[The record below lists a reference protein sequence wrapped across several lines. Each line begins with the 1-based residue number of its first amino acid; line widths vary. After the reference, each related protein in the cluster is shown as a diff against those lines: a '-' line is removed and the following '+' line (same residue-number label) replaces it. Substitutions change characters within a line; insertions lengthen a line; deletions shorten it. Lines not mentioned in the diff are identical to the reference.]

1 MQRRRLKIRFS
12 LAVSLIVIMSILC
25 ILYVVFCRGRGYN
38 TAELPTTENIVA
50 ETPAEAPTEPE
61 DETPKEPEE
70 APAEPVDE
78 PENEPVT
85 DDAEEEPTEAPIVW
99 TGNKPIDM
107 LNGENWALTLINKN
121 YTLDKTYAPVLAP
134 VIDGSSVTADSRV
147 AEAYKT
153 MYNDALEK
161 GFILTPYAGYCSY
174 QRQQTNFENKVQA
187 FVLQGMTREE
197 AELNAEKRV
206 EQGGCSENNAGLAVD
221 IISASAGFASTD
233 EFKWLTEN
241 AHNYGFVLRYP
252 DDKTEITGM
261 IYQPWH
267 WRYVG
272 VETARQMKAANQC
285 LEEYLGSLSAQ

>member
-1 MQRRRLKIRFS
+1 MKRRRLKIKFA

-25 ILYVVFCRGRGYN
+25 ILYVVFCRGKGYN
-38 TAELPTTENIVA
+38 SVELPTSKDTTAEITPETPTEPVD
-50 ETPAEAPTEPE
+50 ETPAEPADEPSSEPE
-61 DETPKEPEE
+61 GEPSS
-70 APAEPVDE
+70 
-78 PENEPVT
+78 
-85 DDAEEEPTEAPIVW
+85 DDTAEEPTEAPIVW
-99 TGNKPIDM
+99 TSYKPIDV
-107 LNGENWALTLINKN
+107 LNGDNWALALINKN
-121 YTLDKTYAPVLAP
+121 YTLEKTYAPVLAP

-147 AEAYKT
+147 AEAYQA

-174 QRQQTNFENKVQA
+174 QRQQTNFDNKVQA
-187 FVLQGMTREE
+187 FVLQGLTREE

-221 IISASAGFASTD
+221 VISASAGFASTD
-233 EFKWLTEN
+233 EFKWLAEN

-272 VETARQMKAANQC
+272 VEAAQQMKAANQC
-285 LEEYLGSLSAQ
+285 LEEYLGSLSSQ

>member
-1 MQRRRLKIRFS
+1 MKKRRLKIKFS
-12 LAVSLIVIMSILC
+12 LAVSLIVIMSLLC
-25 ILYVVFCRGRGYN
+25 ILYAVFCRGKGYN
-38 TAELPTTENIVA
+38 AAKLPAAENTTAESTTEPVS
-50 ETPAEAPTEPE
+50 ETPSEPSS
-61 DETPKEPEE
+61 
-70 APAEPVDE
+70 DE
-78 PENEPVT
+78 PSYEQESEPSSADT
-85 DDAEEEPTEAPIVW
+85 TEEPTDPPIVW
-99 TGNKPIDM
+99 SNYKPIDV
-107 LNGENWALTLINKN
+107 LGGENWSLTLINKN
-121 YTLDKTYAPVLAP
+121 YTLEKTYSPTLAP

-147 AEAYKT
+147 AEAYQK
-153 MYNDALEK
+153 MYNDAL
-161 GFILTPYAGYCSY
+161 GQGCILTPYAGYCSY

-221 IISASAGFASTD
+221 VISASAGFASTN
-233 EFKWLTEN
+233 EFKWLKEN

-272 VETARQMKAANQC
+272 VEAAQQMKAAGQC
-285 LEEYLGSLSAQ
+285 LEEYLESLSAQ

>member
-1 MQRRRLKIRFS
+1 MKRRRLKIRFS

-25 ILYVVFCRGRGYN
+25 ILYVIFCRGKGYN
-38 TAELPTTENIVA
+38 TAELPTTENTVT
-50 ETPAEAPTEPE
+50 ETPTETPTEPADKTP
-61 DETPKEPEE
+61 DE
-70 APAEPVDE
+70 PAEEPSSE
-78 PENEPVT
+78 PENEPSSADT
-85 DDAEEEPTEAPIVW
+85 AEKPTEAPITW
-99 TGNKPIDM
+99 NSYKPIDM

-121 YTLDKTYAPVLAP
+121 YALDKSYSPILSP

-147 AEAYKT
+147 AEAYQA
-153 MYNDALEK
+153 MYNDALAQ
-161 GFILTPYAGYCSY
+161 GCILTPYAGYCSY
-174 QRQQTNFENKVQA
+174 QRQQTNFESKVQA
-187 FVLQGMTREE
+187 FVLQGLTREE

-221 IISASAGFASTD
+221 VISASAGFASTD

-241 AHNYGFVLRYP
+241 AQNYGFVLRYP

-272 VETARQMKAANQC
+272 IEAAQQMKAANQC

>member
-1 MQRRRLKIRFS
+1 MKRRRLKIRFS
-12 LAVSLIVIMSILC
+12 LAVSLIMIMSILC
-25 ILYVVFCRGRGYN
+25 ILYVIFCRGKGYN
-38 TAELPTTENIVA
+38 TAELPTTENTVT
-50 ETPAEAPTEPE
+50 ETPTETPTEPADKTP
-61 DETPKEPEE
+61 DE
-70 APAEPVDE
+70 PAEEPSSE
-78 PENEPVT
+78 PENEPSSADT
-85 DDAEEEPTEAPIVW
+85 AEKPTEAPITW
-99 TGNKPIDM
+99 NSYRPIDM

-121 YTLDKTYAPVLAP
+121 YALDKSYSPILSP

-147 AEAYKT
+147 AEAYQA
-153 MYNDALEK
+153 MYNDALAQ
-161 GFILTPYAGYCSY
+161 GCILTPYAGYCSY
-174 QRQQTNFENKVQA
+174 QRQQTNFESKVQA
-187 FVLQGMTREE
+187 FVLQGLTREE

-221 IISASAGFASTD
+221 VISASAGFASTD

-241 AHNYGFVLRYP
+241 AQNYGFVLRYP

-272 VETARQMKAANQC
+272 IEAAQQMKAANQC